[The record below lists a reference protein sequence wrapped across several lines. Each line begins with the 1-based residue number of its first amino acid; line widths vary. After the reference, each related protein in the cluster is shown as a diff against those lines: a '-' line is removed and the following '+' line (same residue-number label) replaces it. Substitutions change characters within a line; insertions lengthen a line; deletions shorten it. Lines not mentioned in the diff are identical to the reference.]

1 MHSTDE
7 PCGEPCDVLLVDDN
21 PDALALLAQELG
33 AAGLHVHAARSGEQA
48 LSHLAAHLPGAIL
61 LDVLMPGLDGFET
74 CRHIRTSN
82 EDVPVI
88 FMTGLGET
96 EHIVRG
102 FEVGGNDYVTK
113 PVSPP
118 EVIARLQ
125 AHTRT
130 ARLVRATREAVN
142 ATGTA
147 MLAVDDKGALL
158 WCNESAR
165 RLIASLAPA
174 LAMHENQALP
184 LPLATLDTR
193 SAIDPAS
200 LIRLPGGALQ
210 ARRATES
217 AQPVTVFLLSPGGPS
232 AAASAWTPPAL
243 TARESEVL
251 LWVARGKTNRDIAD
265 ILGMSPRTVNKHLEH
280 IFEKLG
286 VETRTAAAAAAA
298 RALGSLQ

>member
-1 MHSTDE
+1 MCSSD
-7 PCGEPCDVLLVDDN
+7 PPCDVLLVDDN
-21 PDALALLAQELG
+21 SDALHLLASELG
-33 AAGLHVHAARSGEQA
+33 QAGLHIHAAESGEQA
-48 LSHLAAHLPGAIL
+48 LAHLDDHLPGAIL
-61 LDVLMPGLDGFET
+61 LDVMMPGLDGFET
-74 CRHIRTSN
+74 CRRIRDRN

-118 EVIARLQ
+118 EVVARLQ

-130 ARLVRATREAVN
+130 ARLVRVTREAVN
-142 ATGTA
+142 AAGTP
-147 MLAVDDKGALL
+147 MLAIDDKGILL
-158 WCNESAR
+158 WRNEAVR
-165 RLIASLAPA
+165 KLV
-174 LAMHENQALP
+174 
-184 LPLATLDTR
+184 ATLD
-193 SAIDPAS
+193 PALS
-200 LIRLPGGALQ
+200 LLENHPLPPALQALITHDSSPGPAQIPLAGGALQ
-210 ARRATES
+210 ARRATDA
-217 AQPVTVFLLSPGGPS
+217 AQPVTVFTLSLMSHTMPGWS
-232 AAASAWTPPAL
+232 PPQL

-298 RALGSLQ
+298 RALGASQTDLRG